1 MDDMEKKIWRILG
14 RKLTAALATVSDAGA
29 PWVRYVTIE
38 SGSDFTLRFCT
49 SASSR
54 KVGHMAGNP
63 AVHLACGNL
72 QPPDDSVFL
81 QVVGRAEICSIL
93 KVRTIPITSWSLS
106 ILPGSNTTA
115 PVPSFRR
122 YGKAV
127 AKDDMKR
134 SACTHF
140 SAPISLSS
148 GFSRF
153 RSLG

>member
-81 QVVGRAEICSIL
+81 QVVGRAEICSDKKI
-93 KVRTIPITSWSLS
+93 KADCWQEEWRRYFKGPDDPDYVMVFVHPARIEYNG
-106 ILPGSNTTA
+106 PGSF
-115 PVPSFRR
+115 VPE
-122 YGKAV
+122 V
-127 AKDDMKR
+127 WE
-134 SACTHF
+134 
-140 SAPISLSS
+140 SS
-148 GFSRF
+148 GK
-153 RSLG
+153 G